1 MKVLLFLANGAEMI
15 ELSAFIDV
23 FGWDRHYNNGN
34 INIVTCGF
42 SKEIKSTFN
51 IPIRVDLL
59 IEEVKT
65 DDYNALAIPGGFA
78 DYGFYEEAYNEKF
91 LNLIREFKNQD
102 KPIASICVGALPI
115 GKSGILKGK
124 RGTTYHLMGGRR
136 QKQLEEFRVKV
147 ENEPVIVEDNIIT
160 SWCPSTAVEVA
171 FKLLEMLRSR
181 NDSDKIREI
190 MGF

>member
-34 INIVTCGF
+34 IDIVTCGF

-51 IPIRVDLL
+51 IPIRVDVL
-59 IEEVKT
+59 IDQIKI
-65 DDYNALAIPGGFA
+65 YNYDALAIPGGFA

-91 LNLIREFKNQD
+91 LSLIRKFKNHD
-102 KPIASICVGALPI
+102 KPIASICVGALPL

-136 QKQLEEFRVKV
+136 QRQLKEFGVKI

-160 SWCPSTAVEVA
+160 SWCPSAAVEVA
-171 FKLLEMLRSR
+171 LKLLEILRSR
-181 NDSDKIREI
+181 SDSDKIREL